1 MRTIILM
8 SLVFAL
14 VISGSADAQNNKVK
28 PGPYLSLNAGAV
40 FPNDSDLTALGITL
54 TAGFDTGYTI
64 DGAIGYRFNEM
75 FRAEAEV
82 GFQKSS
88 ITSLSF
94 AGTTVTIDG
103 GDTDVL
109 SGMANGYV
117 DFPTDSIVTPY
128 IMGGIGVATV
138 DIDDDDSDT
147 VAAAQIG
154 AGLNFKID
162 EKVSL
167 GLSYRFFATD
177 DLSFTENSSGVTVD
191 AEYSAHRVLLGAVFD
206 F

>member
-1 MRTIILM
+1 MRIIFSILF
-8 SLVFAL
+8 SIAVL
-14 VISGSADAQNNKVK
+14 IGGSVHAAEENK
-28 PGPYLSLNAGAV
+28 GPYLSLNAGAV
-40 FPNDSDLTALGITL
+40 FPNDSDLTVLGVTL
-54 TAGFDTGYTI
+54 TAGFDTGFTV
-64 DGAIGYRFNEM
+64 DGALGYRFNKNV
-75 FRAEAEV
+75 RAEAEI

-109 SGMANGYV
+109 SGMVNGYV
-117 DFPTDSIVTPY
+117 DFTTDSIVTPY
-128 IMGGIGVATV
+128 IMGGLGVASV

-147 VAAAQIG
+147 VGAAQIG

-162 EKVSL
+162 KNVSL
-167 GLSYRFFATD
+167 GLSYRFFVTQ
-177 DLSFTENSSGVTVD
+177 DLSFTDETTGITVN
-191 AEYSAHRVLLGAVFD
+191 AEYSAHRVLLGATFG